1 MSTHMTF
8 LGWGLGVAG
17 LRGNLE
23 TPAEGGQRIPPLTP
37 VCSPPDRPPPASPRP
52 AYLQTSCE
60 ESPSAASRAASLGP
74 GGPGAQTTTVGRG
87 GDTEVL
93 GRIPFSQPR
102 PSTPGPRTRRPA
114 LHVGAGAQP
123 VGRGRG
129 GRGQSRQWPW
139 GGRGMAGCPGRQ
151 VEAVGWGRH
160 APGRKQGWGLGW
172 GGGGGPSEGARRRG
186 EDPGVCDAPSASTSG
201 RSLGSCTTAPRAGS
215 VHMTGPQKA
224 RTAPPRAA
232 AYADLGGRDPPAG
245 GPRSDRGGSR
255 VGVRDVGPQ
264 GGLGRSRQ
272 DFVQFLCT
280 VGGHRL
286 SHQDP
291 EPPVALAAS
300 PPREPRPRPAPTVL
314 GEGPGTRGPHPGNTG

>member
-1 MSTHMTF
+1 MRGIPFRSEPGSFSGPGRPWRSNNDCGSGRGHGGSRAHP
-8 LGWGLGVAG
+8 LLPAPPVHSWAEQGRSQWGGAEVGGARVGSGPGVAG
-17 LRGNLE
+17 ARLAAQGARWEQWAGVDTPRG
-23 TPAEGGQRIPPLTP
+23 
-37 VCSPPDRPPPASPRP
+37 
-52 AYLQTSCE
+52 
-60 ESPSAASRAASLGP
+60 ASRAGAS
-74 GGPGAQTTTVGRG
+74 
-87 GDTEVL
+87 
-93 GRIPFSQPR
+93 
-102 PSTPGPRTRRPA
+102 
-114 LHVGAGAQP
+114 
-123 VGRGRG
+123 
-129 GRGQSRQWPW
+129 
-139 GGRGMAGCPGRQ
+139 
-151 VEAVGWGRH
+151 
-160 APGRKQGWGLGW
+160 

-186 EDPGVCDAPSASTSG
+186 EDPGGCDAPSASASG
-201 RSLGSCTTAPRAGS
+201 RSRGSCTTAPRAGS
-215 VHMTGPQKA
+215 VHMTGPQKT

-272 DFVQFLCT
+272 DLVQFLCT

-300 PPREPRPRPAPTVL
+300 PPTEPRPRPAPTVL